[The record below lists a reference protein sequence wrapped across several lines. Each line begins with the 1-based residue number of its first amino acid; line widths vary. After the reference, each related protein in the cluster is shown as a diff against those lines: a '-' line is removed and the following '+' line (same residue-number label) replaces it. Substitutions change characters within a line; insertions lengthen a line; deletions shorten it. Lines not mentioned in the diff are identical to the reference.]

1 MNMHW
6 REKDLLA
13 AIQDEKLT
21 TSEIVSRVTMCKVT
35 ALKYLGK
42 LQERNLVDCDMIGP
56 TKVWFLKNNIE
67 KQEKTTKVLVVDDD
81 ENVITIIR
89 DFLEPYPF
97 EVFDATNGKEA
108 IGMAFAKSPD
118 IMVLDIMM
126 PHMNG
131 YMVCEELK
139 KHDHTKDIP
148 VIILS
153 AMTSVEDKL
162 KAMEL
167 GINDYIEKPFDPR
180 ELRARI
186 KMILK
191 QTS

>member
-1 MNMHW
+1 MTMHW

-13 AIQDEKLT
+13 AMQEEKLT
-21 TSEIVSRVTMCKVT
+21 TSEIVSRVNMCKVT
-35 ALKYLGK
+35 ALKYLEI
-42 LQERNLVDCDMIGP
+42 LQERGLVDCEMIGP
-56 TKVWFLKNNIE
+56 TKIWFLKNDIE
-67 KQEKTTKVLVVDDD
+67 KQEKKVKVLVVDDD

-89 DFLEPYPF
+89 DFLESYHF

-131 YMVCEELK
+131 YVVCKELK

-153 AMTSVEDKL
+153 ARTSIEDKL
-162 KAMEL
+162 KAMEM
-167 GINDYIEKPFDPR
+167 GIDDYIGKPFDPR
-180 ELRARI
+180 ELEARI
-186 KMILK
+186 KMALK

>member
-1 MNMHW
+1 MHW
-6 REKDLLA
+6 RENDLLA
-13 AIQDEKLT
+13 AMQEEKLT
-21 TSEIVSRVTMCKVT
+21 TSEIVSRVTMCKAT
-35 ALKYLGK
+35 ALKYLGE
-42 LQERNLVDCDMIGP
+42 LQEKGLVDCEMIGP
-56 TKVWFLKNNIE
+56 TKVWFLKNNSD
-67 KQEKTTKVLVVDDD
+67 KQQKKIKVLVVDDD
-81 ENVITIIR
+81 ENVITIIQ

-118 IMVLDIMM
+118 VIVLDIMM

-153 AMTSVEDKL
+153 ARTSVEDKL
-162 KAMEL
+162 KAMEM
-167 GINDYIEKPFDPR
+167 GINDYIGKPFDPR
-180 ELRARI
+180 ELEARI
-186 KMILK
+186 KMVLK